1 MNALTKA
8 MIAAAPFLLA
18 ACGGGGG
25 DGKIMENGS
34 ASIQMQQTEQQQQ
47 QESQDLTRNKEMDTS
62 KATAIKVT
70 LPAYTVIFRALDEA
84 TAGEVADAKACPAAT
99 ASCLRW
105 IADTISEPHVAWP
118 RRGEDAYAKS
128 ILTASIYASQLFK
141 QAVEESGP
149 AKTEQALYDSV
160 LTTLANAQLK
170 KPNVTKM
177 VLDFSGGCNV
187 GFIAKADNANFSM
200 CQSTDHPETLIKRN
214 NVNWFGVDGW
224 IDGRKIDL
232 SVDQSAT
239 LKISK
244 LASYKQGTQDSNTST
259 SQQNMQVNTN

>member
-8 MIAAAPFLLA
+8 FIATMPLLIT
-18 ACGGGGG
+18 ACGGSGS
-25 DGKIMENGS
+25 DGKIMDNGS
-34 ASIQMQQTEQQQQ
+34 ASLQTQQTEQQQQ

-84 TAGEVADAKACPAAT
+84 TADELADAKTCPSTSAN
-99 ASCLRW
+99 CLRW
-105 IADTISEPHVAWP
+105 IANTISEPHVAWP
-118 RRGEDAYAKS
+118 RKGEDAYAKN

-141 QAVEESGP
+141 QAVDESGP

-160 LTTLANAQLK
+160 LRTIANAQLT
-170 KPNVTKM
+170 KPNITKM

-244 LASYKQGTQDSNTST
+244 LASYKQGSQDSNTST
-259 SQQNMQVNTN
+259 SQKNMQINTN